1 MSLLQLV
8 LLSLVQGITEWLPV
22 SSSAHLV
29 LLPQVLGTEDQG
41 VLIDAMAHFGTL
53 FAMLLY
59 FRRDVAEAI
68 VGGFEL
74 VGLTRRPGKEGLS
87 QGARLA
93 LFVIIAT
100 PPGIAAG
107 LAYELA
113 SKSVQQGLRTPEVIA
128 VATLVFA
135 LLLWWADAAARH
147 TRTERDMRL
156 SDAALIGLSQ
166 VLAFI
171 PGTSRS
177 GVTMT
182 VALALG
188 FQRTEA
194 ARFAMLIGAPLIF
207 AVGLRALY
215 GLATGETAGAS
226 LGEGLLVM
234 GLSFASGYA
243 SIWALMALLKRM
255 SFLPFVIYRLVLGAA
270 ILATSPVVAGILTG

>member
-8 LLSLVQGITEWLPV
+8 LLSLVQGITEWLPI

-29 LLPQVLGTEDQG
+29 LLPHVLGSEDQG

-59 FRRDVAEAI
+59 FRRDVGQAI
-68 VGGFEL
+68 AGGFEL
-74 VGLTRRPGKEGLS
+74 VGLRRRPGSGLS

-93 LFVIIAT
+93 LFVIVAT

-113 SKSVQQGLRTPEVIA
+113 PPSVQQGLRTAEVIA
-128 VATLVFA
+128 AATIVFA

-166 VLAFI
+166 VFAFI

-182 VALALG
+182 AALALG

-215 GLATGETAGAS
+215 GLATGEVAGAS

-234 GLSFASGYA
+234 GLSFVSGYA

-270 ILATSPVVAGILTG
+270 ILATSPVVAGILAG